1 MNTKHT
7 TSSRWKKRILL
18 MSLMLVT
25 GAGAVGVSKLGGDK
39 SADKQKTV
47 AKKGDEKPGL
57 ESGKPGTKNDGGSAG
72 AGAGGAVMVASAGGA
87 GPSDESRGE
96 RRDGASGGGSKPS
109 FDDRIFDM
117 DGPNA
122 PSAGVPGG
130 SGPDSRKPEGSFEK
144 VAGGGFGGGK
154 DTTGGGG
161 GDGGSDPKGGPGNP
175 GNHGGNGGS
184 YPTLASGGGAGSGG
198 TNPQDSAPIATPV
211 PEPETYAMLLM
222 GLGAVG
228 WVAKRRGKRSN

>member
-18 MSLMLVT
+18 ISLMLVT
-25 GAGAVGVSKLGGDK
+25 GAGAVGVSRLNGDK
-39 SADKQKTV
+39 SADKPKSV
-47 AKKGDEKPGL
+47 AKKGDETPSI
-57 ESGKPGTKNDGGSAG
+57 ESGKPGAKKDGGSAG
-72 AGAGGAVMVASAGGA
+72 HGGDVVIVASAGGP
-87 GPSDESRGE
+87 GQEIGSHGE
-96 RRDGASGGGSKPS
+96 RRGDPAGGSKAA

-122 PSAGVPGG
+122 PGAGVSGG
-130 SGPDSRKPEGSFEK
+130 GLDSKKPEGSSFEK
-144 VAGGGFGGGK
+144 GAGGGFGGGK
-154 DTTGGGG
+154 DGGKDGGGG
-161 GDGGSDPKGGPGNP
+161 GADPKGGPGNSGP
-175 GNHGGNGGS
+175 GGNFPGVI
-184 YPTLASGGGAGSGG
+184 GGGGGGGGSGG
-198 TNPQDSAPIATPV
+198 NPNNPQDSAPIATPV